1 MKTTY
6 ILLPILTVFLL
17 ACSGLDDMEYIEAP
31 KANQISDLQDDDRDG
46 VINARDTCPATPE
59 KSQVDNEGCGERI
72 RAEEERQL
80 NILFANDSYE
90 VNPLFSDQITSMA
103 EFLKTYQSTTIE
115 IRGYASKIGS
125 SEYNLK
131 LSKKRA
137 LRVEEEL
144 LSNGINPNRVRIVGY
159 GEEDLEHKGDDATAH
174 ALNRRVTATVVGLS
188 EQVVEEWT
196 IFTTLKK

>member
-90 VNPLFSDQITSMA
+90 VNPLFQI
-103 EFLKTYQSTTIE
+103 
-115 IRGYASKIGS
+115 R
-125 SEYNLK
+125 
-131 LSKKRA
+131 
-137 LRVEEEL
+137 
-144 LSNGINPNRVRIVGY
+144 
-159 GEEDLEHKGDDATAH
+159 
-174 ALNRRVTATVVGLS
+174 
-188 EQVVEEWT
+188 
-196 IFTTLKK
+196 